1 MGDGHEIADR
11 SIAHAGPWPRSL
23 RGQLLLVPTA
33 VLLVGLLVVV
43 GTILLGARAR
53 IAAEISSGM
62 ELGDDLVTTALRN
75 VANDGNAAAAF
86 EHLSQSL
93 PRVRHVQFTLVP
105 LDATR
110 SHTAELQDLATTWQ
124 PGPWLVRLLAPPP
137 VERVFSVVV
146 REKVSGE
153 VRMRSHAADEIQE
166 IVGEVALFSFVLI
179 VLCLLIV
186 AVLRWTVL
194 RSLRWVRL
202 LADGFDRLEG
212 GDYRLIAPIPL
223 TELQRVGE
231 QFNHLAHSLHRV
243 TADNHL
249 LIDRLISMQER
260 ERKELAAE
268 LHDEFGPALFG
279 IRAEAASI
287 MRTAALSDTRD
298 EEIRARA
305 RSIADLTDG
314 IQKLN
319 YRMLDRLRPLVLE
332 QMGLCQAI
340 RQLVAS
346 WQDRYP
352 NIAWLLMIEA
362 DFTEPDEATSLTLY
376 RVAQECATN
385 VIRHAD
391 ASEVTIRLRRT
402 AEKRKA
408 DANTRSPVLLS
419 VQDNGKGLV
428 RNVQYGFGLLGM
440 AERVRQVNG
449 LLRVGN
455 GHPNGVVIEVVIPN
469 QNWPVTMERAHA
481 NPAD

>member
-1 MGDGHEIADR
+1 
-11 SIAHAGPWPRSL
+11 
-23 RGQLLLVPTA
+23 
-33 VLLVGLLVVV
+33 
-43 GTILLGARAR
+43 
-53 IAAEISSGM
+53 
-62 ELGDDLVTTALRN
+62 
-75 VANDGNAAAAF
+75 
-86 EHLSQSL
+86 
-93 PRVRHVQFTLVP
+93 
-105 LDATR
+105 
-110 SHTAELQDLATTWQ
+110 
-124 PGPWLVRLLAPPP
+124 
-137 VERVFSVVV
+137 
-146 REKVSGE
+146 
-153 VRMRSHAADEIQE
+153 
-166 IVGEVALFSFVLI
+166 
-179 VLCLLIV
+179 
-186 AVLRWTVL
+186 
-194 RSLRWVRL
+194 
-202 LADGFDRLEG
+202 
-212 GDYRLIAPIPL
+212 
-223 TELQRVGE
+223 
-231 QFNHLAHSLHRV
+231 
-243 TADNHL
+243 
-249 LIDRLISMQER
+249 
-260 ERKELAAE
+260 
-268 LHDEFGPALFG
+268 
-279 IRAEAASI
+279 
-287 MRTAALSDTRD
+287 
-298 EEIRARA
+298 
-305 RSIADLTDG
+305 
-314 IQKLN
+314 
-319 YRMLDRLRPLVLE
+319 MLDRLRPLVLE